1 MSTRLIRS
9 CQVCNFVRQSEI
21 VTVTSCRLV
30 NGQVEYRSRKSSQS
44 ALPRQRATSD
54 HAVVAGSVDYFFA
67 FFAVDFLA
75 GVFLGAA
82 FLAGV
87 AFLAAAF
94 LGAAFLAGVAF
105 LAAAFLGAAFFAGVA
120 FLAAAFLAGVA
131 FLAAAFFAGVFLVAV
146 FFTGAFLAGVF
157 ACTGMRGVE

>member
-75 GVFLGAA
+75 GVFL
-82 FLAGV
+82 V
-87 AFLAAAF
+87 
-94 LGAAFLAGVAF
+94 
-105 LAAAFLGAAFFAGVA
+105 
-120 FLAAAFLAGVA
+120 AAFLAGVA

>member
-75 GVFLGAA
+75 GVFLVAA

-87 AFLAAAF
+87 FLAGVF
-94 LGAAFLAGVAF
+94 LVAAFLAGVAF